1 MGSIYKITNTRNSKA
16 YIGQTNRNIEERVLR
31 EHLAGKGKG
40 SRLVKRAVKK
50 YGKDAFAYE
59 ILHDGIIPEFLDDLE
74 IEAIEKFN
82 TIVPYGYNLTT
93 GGEGGFH
100 SVEACRK
107 MSESRKGK
115 KLSQSHRRNISEGS
129 KGRVCSEKTRRKLSE
144 ANAGKKHSDE
154 TLRKLKDKKVSEE
167 TRRKMAEAKKGKK
180 HSEETKQRMSE
191 VHKGKNRHPEYSN
204 AHDFYLSL
212 PSEME
217 LLEKR
222 QRLREYLPIISRSTI
237 WAWTKQW
244 HSESPVHCPL
254 SIKNSAV
261 SATVNKKRVA
271 KAVQCQKTS
280 TRIGV
285 HCQIESKRDTFSVIG
300 CSIR

>member
-167 TRRKMAEAKKGKK
+167 TRRKMAEAKTQVKNILRRQNKECPKYTKVKTVTPNIQTLMIFISLFLLKWSCSKKG
-180 HSEETKQRMSE
+180 S
-191 VHKGKNRHPEYSN
+191 
-204 AHDFYLSL
+204 DF
-212 PSEME
+212 
-217 LLEKR
+217 
-222 QRLREYLPIISRSTI
+222 
-237 WAWTKQW
+237 A
-244 HSESPVHCPL
+244 
-254 SIKNSAV
+254 SI
-261 SATVNKKRVA
+261 
-271 KAVQCQKTS
+271 
-280 TRIGV
+280 
-285 HCQIESKRDTFSVIG
+285 FL
-300 CSIR
+300 